1 MARSLLDS
9 RAAALPRSFPTTQGP
24 LLGGFLCKYR
34 YTPLV
39 LCKAFLF
46 WIKTHLDSL
55 LLSLWQITHV
65 LPVQDLN
72 MDWIIENKKVEQNVY
87 GASDLYLLLFYF
99 CCWPKNA
106 RNADFLWLRRRITSR
121 KSHGYFSDREKTSPW
136 IAVAIYIHKAVHT
149 SLLFLHFSPSK
160 NTSQWAKK
168 ILWKHSIFQHILT
181 SEKSESKTYVMIH
194 FFSNF

>member
-46 WIKTHLDSL
+46 WIKTHLDSF

-136 IAVAIYIHKAVHT
+136 IAVAIYIRRYILPCFFFISHPLKIHHNGQKNSLETFHLSTHT
-149 SLLFLHFSPSK
+149 YERKKRIENVRYDSLL
-160 NTSQWAKK
+160 
-168 ILWKHSIFQHILT
+168 
-181 SEKSESKTYVMIH
+181 
-194 FFSNF
+194 